1 MASTTAKITK
11 KQDAVVSIKLD
22 SGLELSVDRNF
33 INDMELL
40 DMMVEADDGNGLAVS
55 VICGKILDKENKKKL
70 YDSLRGEDGRVKTT
84 DVVPAL
90 MEIIQKVG
98 EAGKNS

>member
-1 MASTTAKITK
+1 MANSNTKAAKK
-11 KQDAVVSIKLD
+11 PDAVISVTLN
-22 SGLELSVDRNF
+22 SGLVLSVDRNF
-33 INDMELL
+33 VNDMELL
-40 DMMVEADDGNGLAVS
+40 DMMVEADDGNGLAFS

-90 MEIIQKVG
+90 MEIIEKVG

>member
-1 MASTTAKITK
+1 MANSNTKAAKK
-11 KQDAVVSIKLD
+11 PDAVISITLN
-22 SGLELSVDRNF
+22 SGLVLSVDRNF
-33 INDMELL
+33 VNDMELL
-40 DMMVEADDGNGLAVS
+40 DMMVEADDGNGLAFS

-90 MEIIQKVG
+90 MEIIEKVG